1 MSTTDP
7 TSTPGPL
14 GTADLIAAYIA
25 VWNERDA
32 AARETLMGTVLT
44 DDCFY
49 SDPDHAGLHGH
60 AELSQAI
67 GLAHT
72 KLGDLRFTLGSLIG
86 VHHDRALFTW
96 QLGTVATGYDV
107 VDFDGDRIRSVVGFF
122 V

>member
-1 MSTTDP
+1 MSTTD
-7 TSTPGPL
+7 
-14 GTADLIAAYIA
+14 LIDAYIA

-32 AARETLMGTVLT
+32 AAREKLAAAVLT

-49 SDPDHAGLHGH
+49 SDPDYAGLHGR
-60 AELSQAI
+60 AALSEAI

-72 KLGDLRFTLGSLIG
+72 KLGDLRFTLGDVIG

-96 QLGTVATGYDV
+96 RLGDVATGYDV
-107 VDFDGDRIRSVVGFF
+107 AEFAGDRIRSVVGFF